1 MYIIWA
7 VLAFSLLIVGHEL
20 GHFTLAKLNG
30 IKVEE
35 FSLGM
40 GPKIFGF
47 KGKETEYLIKA
58 LPIGGYVKMLGE
70 EDNINDERAFSS
82 KSPLRRISVIA
93 AGPIM
98 NFILA
103 LLLFAII
110 AMNNGFVLPKINEV
124 IDNSP
129 AMESGLVSGD
139 TIKGLN
145 GKKISTWEDFVM
157 GVSIGKGEA
166 VNLQIDRNGEIKD
179 LTVTPRFNEELNKYA
194 VGISPAIMQK
204 PNFIQSINYGVL
216 QSKSL
221 INQTFGALKT
231 IFTGKATLNDVG
243 GPVTIIKATGAAA
256 KSGIW
261 NLLFFAAF
269 LSIQLGIFNLL
280 PFPALDGG
288 WIFILFIE
296 LITRK
301 KISDKI
307 IGTLNYIGFS
317 CLIVIMILVTIKD
330 ILRPISF

>member
-1 MYIIWA
+1 MYIVWA

-70 EDNINDERAFSS
+70 EENINDERAFSS

-139 TIKGLN
+139 NIKSLN
-145 GKKISTWEDFVM
+145 GKKVSTWEDFAM
-157 GVSIGKGEA
+157 GVSLGKGE
-166 VNLQIDRNGEIKD
+166 NIDLQIERNGEIKD
-179 LTVTPRFNEELNKYA
+179 IIITPRFNEELNKFA
-194 VGISPAIMQK
+194 VGISPAIMEN
-204 PNFIQSINYGVL
+204 PNFIQSINYAGL

-221 INQTFGALKT
+221 ISQTFGALKT

-288 WIFILFIE
+288 WIFLLFIE

-301 KISDKI
+301 KISDKV